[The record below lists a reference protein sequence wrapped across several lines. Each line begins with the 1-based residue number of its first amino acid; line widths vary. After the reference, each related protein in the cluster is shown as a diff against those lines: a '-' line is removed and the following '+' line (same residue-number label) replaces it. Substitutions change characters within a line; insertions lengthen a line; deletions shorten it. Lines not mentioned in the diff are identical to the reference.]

1 MTTVDTAP
9 EEAEMAAPAPAKVIS
24 VGRPKHDPRTNRWR
38 LTVVA
43 YIEANPVRDLHT
55 ATIERDTEDEARARI
70 ADVVEALSKL
80 VPWGNDADVETR
92 LP

>member
-1 MTTVDTAP
+1 MTATDTSQ
-9 EEAEMAAPAPAKVIS
+9 EAEMAAPAPAKVIS
-24 VGRPKHDPRTNRWR
+24 VGRPKHDSRTGRWR

-43 YIEANPVRDLHT
+43 YIEANPIRDLHT

-70 ADVVEALSKL
+70 ADVVEALTKL
-80 VPWGNDADVETR
+80 VPWGNDADVEIR